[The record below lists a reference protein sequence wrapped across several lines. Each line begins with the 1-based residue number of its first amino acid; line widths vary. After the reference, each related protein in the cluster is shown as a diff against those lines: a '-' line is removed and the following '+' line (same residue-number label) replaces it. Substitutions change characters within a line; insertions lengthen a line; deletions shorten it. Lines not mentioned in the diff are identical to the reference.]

1 MSGEQQETD
10 GTGCNIVD
18 INTYS
23 VLYSLVILMFDAE
36 NMERWKT
43 VNVLVVNRKQCKE
56 GDATWCNFEIGV
68 ADFDIGD
75 CRISRFV
82 CIS

>member
-36 NMERWKT
+36 NMEKWKT
-43 VNVLVVNRKQCKE
+43 VNVLVVNRLQCKT
-56 GDATWCNFEIGV
+56 GDDTWCNIVIGV
-68 ADFDIGD
+68 ADIDIGD

>member
-1 MSGEQQETD
+1 MCGEQQETD

-18 INTYS
+18 INTYC

-36 NMERWKT
+36 NMEKWKT
-43 VNVLVVNRKQCKE
+43 VNVLVVNRLQCKA
-56 GDATWCNFEIGV
+56 GDATWCNIGIGV
-68 ADFDIGD
+68 ADIDIGD

>member
-36 NMERWKT
+36 NMEKWKT
-43 VNVLVVNRKQCKE
+43 VNVLVVNRKQCKT
-56 GDATWCNFEIGV
+56 GDDTWYHGV
-68 ADFDIGD
+68 ILKLVLLILISG
-75 CRISRFV
+75 ISRFV
-82 CIS
+82 